1 MSFGKIICGKAKR
14 TMNKNIHCFLS
25 EIGCNNFYYPTS
37 TKVILKHNAD
47 VEILPW
53 LSTNKNLTA
62 IKVKNKYLVLLTNVY
77 KSVNLN
83 SESYSVV
90 WIPSELL
97 PLSSVG

>member
-1 MSFGKIICGKAKR
+1 MS
-14 TMNKNIHCFLS
+14 KNIYCFLS
-25 EIGCNNFYYPTS
+25 EIGCNNFYYPTN
-37 TKVILKHNAD
+37 TKVILEHNANI
-47 VEILPW
+47 EILPW

-62 IKVKNKYLVLLTNVY
+62 IKVKNKHLVLLTNVY